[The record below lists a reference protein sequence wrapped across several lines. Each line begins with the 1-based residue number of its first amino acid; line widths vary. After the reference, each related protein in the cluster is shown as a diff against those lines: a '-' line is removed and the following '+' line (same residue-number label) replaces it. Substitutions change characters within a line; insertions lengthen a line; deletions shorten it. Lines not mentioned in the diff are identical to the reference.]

1 MKKIER
7 TMKRKKCKHLE
18 RTGRRFEKL
27 PALFLMVVGIFM
39 MAYGIFRGEMA
50 VVFHKGIQI
59 CLECIGIG

>member
-7 TMKRKKCKHLE
+7 TMNREKSKRLE
-18 RTGRRFEKL
+18 HANGRFEKA
-27 PALFLMVVGIFM
+27 PALFLMVVGILM